1 MPGQQVW
8 PGAVLGKL
16 RGGYPSF
23 TSQGNCKVTMKDH
36 SKFRDTASKWQC
48 WSQNLGLQADEP
60 VFYKPYPEQL
70 LRPAQ
75 LCKYPRETHPWY
87 LSNWDKIIPSSPA
100 PSSSFFLFFL
110 SLSLSFAP
118 SFPLFFFL
126 FLSFFLF
133 LVALLAGIPALC
145 EWALSE
151 RGVLLGI
158 KCPFNKS
165 QCLMYCFY

>member
-16 RGGYPSF
+16 RCGYPSF

-87 LSNWDKIIPSSPA
+87 LSNWDKILPSSPA
-100 PSSSFFLFFL
+100 PSSSSFFLFFL
-110 SLSLSFAP
+110 SLSPLLLLS
-118 SFPLFFFL
+118 LFFFSFS
-126 FLSFFLF
+126 FLLS
-133 LVALLAGIPALC
+133 VSCGSPSRDPSALWMGAVR
-145 EWALSE
+145 E
-151 RGVLLGI
+151 RRAVGD
-158 KCPFNKS
+158 
-165 QCLMYCFY
+165 